1 VEAEMKIR
9 TQLASL
15 IVLITILACHMA
27 AQNSPADPSKAA
39 GAQNAGTQ
47 NIDQSID
54 TILGD
59 HTRVHQLVTDLQQA
73 VAKHDAA
80 AVAALVHYPIK
91 VKLHGK
97 PTYIKDE
104 QAFIKNYDHIITPDI
119 ATVIQNQ
126 KYENLFVTYQ
136 GAMFGDGEVW
146 ITGYCITNACK
157 NPEIKIGTIQSN
169 AVSKN

>member
-1 VEAEMKIR
+1 MKIR

-15 IVLITILACHMA
+15 IVLTIILASHA
-27 AQNSPADPSKAA
+27 LAQNSPADPGKVG
-39 GAQNAGTQ
+39 GAQNATGAQ
-47 NIDQSID
+47 NIDKSLDNIF
-54 TILGD
+54 GD
-59 HTRVHQLVTDLQQA
+59 HTQVHQLVTDLQQA

-97 PTYIKDE
+97 PTYLKTPQD
-104 QAFIKNYDHIITPDI
+104 FIKNYDHIITPDI
-119 ATVIQNQ
+119 AAVIQNQ

-157 NPEIKIGTIQSN
+157 NPDIKIGTIQSN
-169 AVSKN
+169 ANPKT